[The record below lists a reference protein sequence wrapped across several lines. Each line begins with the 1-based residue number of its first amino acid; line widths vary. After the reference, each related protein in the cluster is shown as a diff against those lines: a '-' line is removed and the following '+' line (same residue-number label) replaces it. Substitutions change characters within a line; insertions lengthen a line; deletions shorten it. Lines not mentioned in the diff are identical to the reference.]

1 MTITQNQRGHE
12 IYYNTEKK
20 EWLYSDDDSSATKE
34 RPCKRC
40 GIKATIFGHDACLEN
55 LTDCKGITNA
65 CCGHGRNEDAY
76 ILLKDGR
83 RFILDKGDVE

>member
-1 MTITQNQRGHE
+1 MTATQNQRGHE

-20 EWLYSDDDSSATKE
+20 EWLYSDDDSSAIKE

-40 GIKATIFGHDACLEN
+40 GIKATIFGHDACLKD